1 LLLTIRSITR
11 ATTLFALAVLLLAG
25 TATSASAQDDLP
37 AKTTIMGGYSF
48 MIDRSW
54 DENLPYGLVAALAQR
69 FNETASLVFEA
80 SGQRGK
86 YGATDFSIERWAFL
100 GGLKLQSTGG
110 GEALLPF
117 IQVLGGLSRQAGDV
131 GIQNGW
137 IIQGGGGIDLRFHE
151 RFALRAFADYRFL
164 RESQQDREGKHGTN
178 WNQYRFGGG
187 LVIAIR
193 K

>member
-1 LLLTIRSITR
+1 LLLTNRSITR
-11 ATTLFALAVLLLAG
+11 ATTLISLAVLLLAA
-25 TATSASAQDDLP
+25 TATSASAQDDVP
-37 AKTTIMGGYSF
+37 PRTTIFGGYTF

-54 DENLPYGLVAALAQR
+54 DENLPYGLVAALSQR
-69 FNETASLVFEA
+69 FNETTSLVFEA
-80 SGQRGK
+80 SGQHGK
-86 YGATDFSIERWAFL
+86 YGTSDFNIERWAFL

-110 GEALLPF
+110 GEALMPF

-151 RFALRAFADYRFL
+151 RFALRAFGDYRFL
-164 RESQQDREGKHGTN
+164 RELGQS
-178 WNQYRFGGG
+178 WNEYRFGGG